1 MTKTFALCADDYGLS
16 PGVCTGIL
24 ELLRAQR
31 LTAVSAMT
39 NMPRWREFAGALSGC
54 AADVGLHFNLTL
66 GAPLGAMPAF
76 APGGA
81 FPSLSSVIRAALLR
95 RLPLEEIRAELDLQL
110 DAFEAALGRPPDFVD
125 GHQHVQALPGVR
137 SVLIEA
143 LTARGLAGKCWLRD
157 CSDGLGRILTRRE
170 EAAKALVVSGL
181 SFGFGA
187 AARRAGFATNDG
199 FAGFSDFDAGK
210 DHAAR
215 FASYLR
221 ATGPAHLV
229 MCHPGHADAELA
241 AIDPVTTTREQELA
255 FLLSPGFEAL
265 VAESGLK
272 LARLA

>member
-1 MTKTFALCADDYGLS
+1 MTRRFALCADDYGLS
-16 PGVCTGIL
+16 RGVCDGIL
-24 ELLRAQR
+24 ELLRAR
-31 LTAVSAMT
+31 RISAVSALT
-39 NMPRWREFAGALSGC
+39 NMPRWCELAGALPGFE
-54 AADVGLHFNLTL
+54 ADVGLHFNLTL
-66 GAPLGAMPAF
+66 GRPLGAMPRF
-76 APGGA
+76 APGGV
-81 FPSLSSVIRAALLR
+81 FPSLPSVVRAALFR
-95 RLPLEEIRAELDLQL
+95 RLPLDEIRAELDRQL
-110 DAFEAALGRPPDFVD
+110 DAFEAAIARAPDFVD
-125 GHQHVQALPGVR
+125 GHQHVQTLPGVR
-137 SVLIEA
+137 GALLEA

-157 CSDGLGRILTRRE
+157 SGDSAGRILARRQ

-199 FAGFSDFDAGK
+199 FAGFSDFDAGR

-221 ATGPAHLV
+221 APGPAHLV

-255 FLLSPGFEAL
+255 FLLSPAL
-265 VAESGLK
+265 DALLAESGLD